1 MAALGVTFV
10 FMPHEF
16 AEYEPEPEAQASGR
30 FGSPP
35 RKYTGIGILDPPV
48 PPKRPPGPIPAAPA
62 SLLWRIAAAVILAAL
77 AAMTFLLLF
86 ARH

>member
-16 AEYEPEPEAQASGR
+16 AEYEPKPEAQASGR